1 MIALFFLHYYLF
13 FSCLR
18 KRKLVTMTAI
28 NVYAVN
34 TATYHATVE
43 NAWFIK
49 LCGMETLG
57 KNGKKVKI
65 SLNVPSANGKN
76 IPENIA
82 VA

>member
-1 MIALFFLHYYLF
+1 
-13 FSCLR
+13 
-18 KRKLVTMTAI
+18 MTAI